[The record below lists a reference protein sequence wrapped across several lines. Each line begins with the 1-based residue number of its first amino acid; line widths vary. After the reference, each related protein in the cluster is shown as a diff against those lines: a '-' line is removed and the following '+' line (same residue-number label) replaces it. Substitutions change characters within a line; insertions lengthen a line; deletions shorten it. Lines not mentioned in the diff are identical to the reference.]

1 MKKII
6 VLFTLLLFINAKGF
20 SREVNRYIPIDLER
34 TYLVSECGECGNP
47 VTIDYLL
54 YSPKTQYYYYPN
66 GEMCQLESIKCDNCE
81 KKQKEKGEIVSDFFR
96 IVCIVSF
103 GLVLICIL
111 NDNEKRKFL

>member
-66 GEMCQLESIKCDNCE
+66 GEMCQLESIKCENCD
-81 KKQKEKGEIVSDFFR
+81 KQEQREEKGESVLKIILYVILFLTIV
-96 IVCIVSF
+96 
-103 GLVLICIL
+103 GTLLG
-111 NDNEKRKFL
+111 